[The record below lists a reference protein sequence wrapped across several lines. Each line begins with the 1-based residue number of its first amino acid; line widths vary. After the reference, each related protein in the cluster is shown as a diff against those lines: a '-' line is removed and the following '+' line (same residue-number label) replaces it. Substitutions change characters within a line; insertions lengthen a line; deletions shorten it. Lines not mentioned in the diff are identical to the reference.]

1 MEKRSDTMNKEEFE
15 EFYDKTSE
23 LLKTINSELMESM
36 RWYDTDYKIT
46 GKDVYNVKEFFDEIA
61 REDKPCLGEY
71 LGTGIDYN
79 EMINGCCLTIN
90 EVLYINM
97 ETSSYHCNEVLYLL
111 KEKFEWD
118 INVEYFTAIEFAT
131 DSFLARNFKYQAS
144 SINITDG
151 CKYYVNWDNANSYWY
166 DWADDFN
173 RNHFVTADDIK
184 RVCHKYNTEH
194 NYYEDDLE
202 VSINKLKE
210 KYNILIFEIEFVP
223 TDVFFLLNVTEA
235 NKKIYEKEYTFQW
248 DSRS

>member
-1 MEKRSDTMNKEEFE
+1 
-15 EFYDKTSE
+15 
-23 LLKTINSELMESM
+23 M
-36 RWYDTDYKIT
+36 RWYHTDYKIT
-46 GKDVYNVKEFFDEIA
+46 GEDVYNVKEFFEEIA

-79 EMINGCCLTIN
+79 EMINGCCLTMN

-97 ETSSYHCNEVLYLL
+97 TTSSRHCNEVLYLL

-118 INVEYFTAIEFAT
+118 INIEYFTAIEFAT

-151 CKYYVNWDNANSYWY
+151 CKYYVNWDNSYSYWY

-173 RNHFVTADDIK
+173 RNHFVTDNDIK

-194 NYYEDDLE
+194 NYDKDDLE
-202 VSINKLKE
+202 VCINKLKE
-210 KYNILIFEIEFVP
+210 KYNILIFEIEFIP
-223 TDVFFLLNVTEA
+223 TDVFFLLNVTED
-235 NKKIYEKEYTFQW
+235 NYEREYTFQW